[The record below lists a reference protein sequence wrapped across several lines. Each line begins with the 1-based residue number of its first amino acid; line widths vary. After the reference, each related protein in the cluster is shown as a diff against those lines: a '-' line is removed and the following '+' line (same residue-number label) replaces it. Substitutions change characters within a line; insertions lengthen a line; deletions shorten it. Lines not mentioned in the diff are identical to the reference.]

1 MFIVVSYDIESNR
14 TRTCLAKR
22 LKDFGPRVQ
31 KSVFE
36 ADIDDGEYKRLCELL
51 GQVRLGDADSIR
63 LYRLCAGCVAQT
75 AIWGVGEVST
85 DKDYYIT

>member
-14 TRTCLAKR
+14 TRTRLAKR

-36 ADIDDGEYKRLCELL
+36 ADIDDGEYERLCKLL

-63 LYRLCAGCVAQT
+63 LYRLCAGC
-75 AIWGVGEVST
+75 
-85 DKDYYIT
+85 

>member
-1 MFIVVSYDIESNR
+1 MLQVAIPPGGRALLVVAQINPQA
-14 TRTCLAKR
+14 LATA
-22 LKDFGPRVQ
+22 Q
-31 KSVFE
+31 
-36 ADIDDGEYKRLCELL
+36 
-51 GQVRLGDADSIR
+51 QVRLGDADSIR